1 VTGTDDLARGRG
13 WAGIGFVE
21 LDGANWT
28 VPFASKMLDFPE
40 KDLRDL
46 IRITGLPPA
55 GVLNM
60 RDYKSQ
66 GRAPRAYPAEKLIMI
81 TETAA
86 ALREKM
92 NFPGTA
98 DKTPSGM

>member
-1 VTGTDDLARGRG
+1 MTGTDDLARGRG

-21 LDGANWT
+21 LDGASWT
-28 VPFASKMLDFPE
+28 IPFASKMLDLPE

-46 IRITGLPPA
+46 VRITGLPPA

-60 RDYKSQ
+60 REYRSQ
-66 GRAPRAYPAEKLIMI
+66 GRAPRAYPAGQLIMI
-81 TETAA
+81 TEVIAT
-86 ALREKM
+86 LRERM

>member
-1 VTGTDDLARGRG
+1 MMTGSDDLARGRG

-28 VPFASKMLDFPE
+28 LDFASKMLEIPE

-46 IRITGLPPA
+46 VRITGLTPA

-60 RDYKSQ
+60 RGYKSQ
-66 GRAPRAYPAEKLIMI
+66 GRAPRAYSASKLIML
-81 TETAA
+81 TETLMAIQ
-86 ALREKM
+86 EKI
-92 NFPGTA
+92 NFPEAA
-98 DKTPSGM
+98 DKV